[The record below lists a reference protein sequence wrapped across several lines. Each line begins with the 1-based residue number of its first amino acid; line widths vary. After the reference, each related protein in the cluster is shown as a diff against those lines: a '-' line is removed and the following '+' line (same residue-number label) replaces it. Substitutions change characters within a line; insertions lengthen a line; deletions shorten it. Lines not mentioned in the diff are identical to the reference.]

1 MITYVYKKCEICGRP
16 IHYRTVTKQSQ
27 YIGKTI
33 CEADFITKQV
43 CKPCYAF
50 YKCIRI
56 ITKKIVIEKSYY
68 VKIEIKNLPTNNYI
82 KMRIYDKDNVCE
94 FLITRDFK
102 QILTIDGFLDL
113 MKNRRLKKEF
123 SKQVCLNREL
133 LKQIY
138 VYIRKAIN
146 QSILFLGV

>member
-1 MITYVYKKCEICGRP
+1 M
-16 IHYRTVTKQSQ
+16 
-27 YIGKTI
+27 
-33 CEADFITKQV
+33 
-43 CKPCYAF
+43 
-50 YKCIRI
+50 I

-68 VKIEIKNLPTNNYI
+68 AKIEIKNLPTNNYI

-102 QILTIDGFLDL
+102 QILTIDDFLDL